1 MSVVVVGSVAFD
13 SIQTPFDCAER
24 VLGGSAV
31 HAALAAA
38 FFTDVRVVAA
48 VGEDFDDYHFTSLE
62 ASGVTTE
69 EIARVPGAR
78 TFTWS
83 GRYDLDLGVPHTEQI
98 ALNVFDGWRP
108 ELGRAAREG
117 DILFLGAMDPEIQQA
132 VRAQWE
138 GSKWAMLDSLGYWI
152 ETKRDALVEAIR
164 AVDIV
169 LLKDHEAR
177 RLTGERTILEAA
189 QEIRSWGPK
198 AVILKLGE
206 YGCAL
211 LHEDGFFSMPGYPLE
226 ETFDPTGTRDALAGG
241 FIGYLDRLPPGR
253 LSPEVLR
260 QALTYGSAMASYCA
274 EDFGARRL
282 AHITEYEVSHR
293 VRDFRQ
299 MTHFEHVPTR
309 PRPLDGPDERPE
321 ALERP
326 HSTPTTDRH
335 EPPPATSGNR
345 QHRSSPRTPSTEP
358 LQPFLKP
365 VPPERSA

>member
-13 SIQTPFDCAER
+13 TIQTPFDCAER
-24 VLGGSAV
+24 ILGGSAV

-38 FFTDVRVVAA
+38 FFADVRVVAA
-48 VGEDFDDYHFTSLE
+48 VGEDFDDCHYASLE
-62 ASGVTTE
+62 ANGIMTE
-69 EIARVPGAR
+69 EIARVPGAL

-83 GRYDLDLGVPHTEQI
+83 GRYALDLGAPHTEQI

-108 ELGRAAREG
+108 ELGRAAREA

-132 VRAQWE
+132 VRAQWQ
-138 GSKWAMLDSLGYWI
+138 GAKCAVLDSLAYWI
-152 ETKRDALVEAIR
+152 LAKREALVEAIR
-164 AVDIV
+164 GVDIV

-177 RLTGERTILEAA
+177 ALTRERTILEAA
-189 QEIRSWGPK
+189 HEIRSWGPK

-241 FIGYLDRLPPGR
+241 LIGYLDRLPVGR
-253 LSPEVLR
+253 LSPDMLR
-260 QALTYGSAMASYCA
+260 QALTYGSVMASYCA

-282 AHITEYEVSHR
+282 KHITEYEVSHR

-309 PRPLDGPDERPE
+309 PSPLTGLDEPP
-321 ALERP
+321 APLERP
-326 HSTPTTDRH
+326 HATPTT
-335 EPPPATSGNR
+335 EGYGPPPATSGNR
-345 QHRSSPRTPSTEP
+345 PHRSPTRTPSTEP
-358 LQPFLKP
+358 LEPSLKP
-365 VPPERSA
+365 VPPDRPA